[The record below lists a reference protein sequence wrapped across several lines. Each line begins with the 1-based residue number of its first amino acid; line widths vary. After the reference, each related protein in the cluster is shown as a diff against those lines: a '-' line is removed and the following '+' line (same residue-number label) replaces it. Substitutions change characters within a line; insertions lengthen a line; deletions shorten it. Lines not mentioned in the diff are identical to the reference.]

1 VNDTATHDRPR
12 GPAYEKPRKAVIGTC
27 IFGPYGRFTSLSDR
41 LSELGEI
48 VDEMAADAERR
59 YPGAG
64 LDLAVFPEEAVDGGK
79 QGTARERALPL
90 SGEVLD
96 RMGAKA
102 REHGTYIVL
111 PILQEERGIVS
122 NTAVLLDRD
131 GNAAGTYRK
140 RHPVLIPDGTL
151 EGGVTPGTE
160 FPVFRCDFGTIG
172 FQICFDIYSDD
183 GWDALTAAG
192 AELAAWPTQSPQTV
206 YASMRALRNRIYVVS
221 STWRNNASIYE
232 PTGMVLGRITD
243 GERVLVREID
253 LSYLIL
259 PWSHKLAGGR
269 YLTELYGDRVG
280 YRYYESEDCGIFWS
294 NDPETSIREMVE
306 RAGLDD
312 IDRLLERNRAEQDRL
327 RPASAKT
334 V

>member
-1 VNDTATHDRPR
+1 MNDTSSLGNAH
-12 GPAYEKPRKAVIGTC
+12 EKPRKAVIGTC
-27 IFGPYGRFTSLSDR
+27 IYGPYGRFTSLSDR

-48 VDEMAADAERR
+48 LDEMAADAERR

-64 LDLAVFPEEAVDGGK
+64 LDLAVFPEEAVDGGR
-79 QGTARERALPL
+79 QGNARERALPL

-102 REHGTYIVL
+102 REHGTYIVV
-111 PILQEERGIVS
+111 PILLDEGGIVS
-122 NTAVLLDRD
+122 NTAVLLDRE
-131 GNAAGTYRK
+131 GKVAGTYRK
-140 RHPVLIPDGTL
+140 YHPVLIPDGTL
-151 EGGVTPGTE
+151 EGGVTPGTG

-172 FQICFDIYSDD
+172 LQICFDIYSDE
-183 GWDALTAAG
+183 GWEALAAAG
-192 AELAAWPTQSPQTV
+192 AELVAWPTQSPQTA
-206 YASMRALRNRIYVVS
+206 YASMRALRNRLFVIS

-232 PTGMVLGRITD
+232 PTGMVAGRITD

-259 PWSHKLAGGR
+259 PWSHKLDRGS
-269 YLTELYGDRVG
+269 YLTGLYGDRVG

-294 NDPETSIREMVE
+294 NDPETSIRELAE
-306 RAGLDD
+306 RAGLED
-312 IDRLLERNRAEQDRL
+312 IDRLLAHNRAEQDRM
-327 RPASAKT
+327 RPRPVKT